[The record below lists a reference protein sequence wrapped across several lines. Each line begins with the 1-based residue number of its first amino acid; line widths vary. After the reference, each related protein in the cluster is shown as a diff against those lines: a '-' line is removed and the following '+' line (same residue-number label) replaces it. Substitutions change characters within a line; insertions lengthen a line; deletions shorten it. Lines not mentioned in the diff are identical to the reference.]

1 MTFVKDEDLYA
12 MSSFS
17 SLIQQEEQE
26 EVVLLDLHTACL
38 IGDYD
43 VVRDFI
49 ERQAN
54 INKQNLGGW
63 TPLMYASYVG
73 RDNILN
79 LLLEAG
85 AKTEIFAKKDGLTAL
100 MLASYCATESIM
112 YFLLQY
118 GAHINAR
125 DNNGMTSL
133 FHAVRQG
140 HKSAVKLLLT
150 HGADLNLGH
159 FQTGLTPLM
168 EAAISGHE
176 EIFSILLENGADLDL
191 KNNQGANARALAV
204 HYGHVSVLGLIDKA
218 LITQRQQKNLREEPK
233 LAGVDVIF
241 HPGVHESNISE
252 GPSTIHSLIQAA
264 SVAAQQQSQQQIPVA
279 TLCPDFTRLTT
290 KNQPVENTFENANA
304 DHFSDERYSKKV
316 GHFKNDATDKT
327 YYQHLYVP
335 ESLQEL
341 LEELSLETH
350 LAKFESQL
358 IDISTFLTLND
369 ADLREIGI
377 DKLGPRKKILMAI
390 AKIKQRI
397 VPKTDTI
404 HGQEIHTQ
412 IYDLNNQLQQS
423 LAYIKQLETQLQNEQ
438 HVRMKF
444 TSYLENEQ
452 QRLRQ
457 ILFYANDVGKN
468 CKEASSQIQ
477 KIKDYNSQTSTLLQ
491 QLNNNL
497 VSKDFTVDSNIFET
511 VNLINCESDIV
522 MNRLDV
528 AYKQIERTLA
538 LLRIPNS
545 VTPI

>member
-49 ERQAN
+49 ERQVN

-140 HKSAVKLLLT
+140 HKSAVKLLVT

-176 EIFSILLENGADLDL
+176 EIFSILLENGADLEL
-191 KNNQGANARALAV
+191 KDNQGANARALAV
-204 HYGHVSVLGLIDKA
+204 HYGHASVLGLIDKA

-264 SVAAQQQSQQQIPVA
+264 
-279 TLCPDFTRLTT
+279 
-290 KNQPVENTFENANA
+290 
-304 DHFSDERYSKKV
+304 RYSKKV
-316 GHFKNDATDKT
+316 GHFKNDVTDKT
-327 YYQHLYVP
+327 YYQHFYVP

-341 LEELSLETH
+341 LEELNLETH
-350 LAKFESQL
+350 LAKFENQL

-412 IYDLNNQLQQS
+412 IHDLNNQLQQS

-477 KIKDYNSQTSTLLQ
+477 KIKDFNSQTSTLLQ

-522 MNRLDV
+522 MNRLDI